1 MSAVIRRL
9 PVLDEY
15 VDGAVSAVFV
25 GNQVLALSE
34 MATLVLS
41 LVGEGSLTRS
51 ELETSLVQE
60 VGEPEHGT
68 VSDAL
73 DPIVK
78 ALVERSLL
86 VVEG

>member
-15 VDGAVSAVFV
+15 VDGSVSAVFV
-25 GNQVLALSE
+25 DNQVLALSE

-41 LVGEGSLTRS
+41 LVGEAGLTRDD
-51 ELETSLVQE
+51 LETSLVEE
-60 VGEPEHGT
+60 VGSPEDGT
-68 VSDAL
+68 VTEAL
-73 DPIVK
+73 APILE
-78 ALVERSLL
+78 ALVARSLL